1 MVLQWTLGYMYLFIL
16 WFSMDIWWGMGS
28 YGSTS
33 FRFLSKL
40 YPVLHSGCTNLHS
53 HWEWRRV
60 TFSPHPLQHLLFV
73 DFLMM
78 AILTGVRWHLT
89 VVLICISL
97 TISDVGHLFM
107 CLLPICLSSLLKH
120 LFRSSA
126 HLIGLF
132 VFLILSCVSYSY
144 ILEINSLSVSSFANI
159 FSIV

>member
-1 MVLQWTLGYMYLFIL
+1 MLQWTLGYMYLFIL

-78 AILTGVRWHLT
+78 AILAGVRCYLII
-89 VVLICISL
+89 VLICISPI
-97 TISDVGHLFM
+97 ISAIEHLFM
-107 CLLPICLSSLLKH
+107 CFLSMCMSSLEKS
-120 LFRSSA
+120 LFRSSC
-126 HLIGLF
+126 H
-132 VFLILSCVSYSY
+132 FLIELFGFLV
-144 ILEINSLSVSSFANI
+144 
-159 FSIV
+159 